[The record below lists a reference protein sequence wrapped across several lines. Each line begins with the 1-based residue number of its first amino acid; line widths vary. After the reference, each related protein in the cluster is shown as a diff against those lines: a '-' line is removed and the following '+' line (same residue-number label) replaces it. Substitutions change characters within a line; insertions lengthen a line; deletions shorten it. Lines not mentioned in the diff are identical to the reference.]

1 MAINKVVLNNE
12 VWLDLTADTVTADNL
27 LKGYTAHDKSGTSI
41 VGTYEGGSTPSP
53 TEDNATVI
61 FVDYDGT
68 LLETWTKDEVA
79 GKTALPTPPAHEGL
93 VFEEWNWSLADIQ
106 GDTTGQVI
114 TVAPYYHTSSGY
126 VEIDIELNEGTGK
139 TAYLFTQ
146 SMVGRTIDWGDGTTS
161 NTEKAHT
168 YENYGSYTVKVPAQ
182 SGALSRVFF
191 ESAMVIYYG
200 KPIKAIRCNQ
210 DVTDLSHF
218 RSMGLAVDVVLNKAF
233 AVGSYKTNICCG
245 KLFHKINEDS
255 GIYNY
260 GIEYI
265 SIKKGYTSTLFSVSI
280 NQYNKIKNIYI
291 PSNITGIGN
300 NAFYECQSLQSINI
314 PDGVTSIGDYAFE
327 GCLSLQSINIPDG
340 VTSIGTYAFD
350 NCYSLQSIT
359 IPSSVTSIG
368 SYAFE
373 SCYSLQSITIPSGV
387 TSIGNSAFYY
397 CQLLQSI
404 NIPDGVT
411 SIGDYAFQGCKSL
424 QSITIPSSVTSIGR
438 SAFYGCQSLQSITIP
453 SSVTSIGRNAF
464 YNCKSLQSI
473 TIPDGVTSIGTY
485 AFYECYSLQSI
496 TIPSSVT
503 SIGDYAFESC
513 KSLQSIT
520 IPSSVTSIGR
530 SAFYGCYNIRYAKIN
545 TTADIDSNT
554 YFYSSSDYINTTY
567 DFSEVTAIPTLSSTD
582 GLNNSNYITA
592 IIVPDALYDDWIAT
606 TNWATFAS
614 KIKKASEYT
623 YG

>member
-233 AVGSYKTNICCG
+233 AVGNYKTNICCG
-245 KLFHKINEDS
+245 KLFHKINES
-255 GIYNY
+255 YGIYNY

-265 SIKKGYTSTLFSVSI
+265 SIKKDYTSTLFFVSRD
-280 NQYNKIKNIYI
+280 QYNKIKNIYI

-300 NAFYECQSLQSINI
+300 NAFYECQS
-314 PDGVTSIGDYAFE
+314 
-327 GCLSLQSINIPDG
+327 
-340 VTSIGTYAFD
+340 
-350 NCYSLQSIT
+350 
-359 IPSSVTSIG
+359 
-368 SYAFE
+368 
-373 SCYSLQSITIPSGV
+373 
-387 TSIGNSAFYY
+387 
-397 CQLLQSI
+397 LQSI

-485 AFYECYSLQSI
+485 AFYNCYSLQSI

-503 SIGDYAFESC
+503 SIGSYAFDNCYSLQSITIPSGVTSIGSYAFYYCQSLQSITIPNSVTSIGRSAFQGC
-513 KSLQSIT
+513 KSLQSITIPSSVTSIDKYAFDDCYSLQSIT

-530 SAFYGCYNIRYAKIN
+530 SAFYNCYNIRYAKIN

-554 YFYSSSDYINTTY
+554 YNFYSSSDYINTTY

>member
-12 VWLDLTADTVTADNL
+12 VQLDLTADTVTADKL
-27 LKGYTAHDKSGTSI
+27 LKGYTAHDKSGASI

-53 TEDNATVI
+53 SPTEDNASVI
-61 FVDYDGT
+61 FVDYEGT

-114 TVAPYYHTSSGY
+114 TVAPYYHTASGF

-191 ESAMVIYYG
+191 DSAMVQYYG
-200 KPIKAIRCNQ
+200 KPVKAIRCNQ
-210 DVTDLSHF
+210 DVTDLGYF
-218 RSMGLAVDVVLNKAF
+218 KSMGLAVDVVLNKAF

-245 KLFHKINEDS
+245 KLFHKIDESNA
-255 GIYNY
+255 IYNY

-265 SIKKGYTSTLFSVSI
+265 SIKKDYTSTLFFVSI
-280 NQYNKIKNIYI
+280 NQNNEIKNIYI

-300 NAFYECQSLQSINI
+300 SAFSGCYSLQSITIPNSVTSIGDGAFSSCQSLQSITIPGGVTSIGIHAFQLCQSLQSINI
-314 PDGVTSIGDYAFE
+314 PDGVTSIGKRAFYN
-327 GCLSLQSINIPDG
+327 CQSLQSITIPNS
-340 VTSIGTYAFD
+340 VTSIGENAFY

-359 IPSSVTSIG
+359 IPNSVTSIG
-368 SYAFE
+368 
-373 SCYSLQSITIPSGV
+373 
-387 TSIGNSAFYY
+387 
-397 CQLLQSI
+397 
-404 NIPDGVT
+404 
-411 SIGDYAFQGCKSL
+411 K
-424 QSITIPSSVTSIGR
+424 
-438 SAFYGCQSLQSITIP
+438 
-453 SSVTSIGRNAF
+453 
-464 YNCKSLQSI
+464 
-473 TIPDGVTSIGTY
+473 
-485 AFYECYSLQSI
+485 
-496 TIPSSVT
+496 
-503 SIGDYAFESC
+503 
-513 KSLQSIT
+513 
-520 IPSSVTSIGR
+520 

-545 TTADIDSNT
+545 TTAIIVSST
-554 YFYSSSDYINTTY
+554 YEFYTSSEYINTTY
-567 DFSEVTAIPTLSSTD
+567 DFSEVTAIPILSSTSS
-582 GLNNSNYITA
+582 LNSSSYITA
-592 IIVPDALYDDWIAT
+592 IIVPDALYDDWIVT
-606 TNWATFAS
+606 TNWTTFAS

-623 YG
+623 YQ